1 MGRWRKFTYEE
12 ILARDRTSLDI
23 IWLDERKRG
32 DDLSLGELL
41 SQIKEKSVNISLA
54 VSELEQL
61 IGSVEEWE
69 DL

>member
-23 IWLDERKRG
+23 IWLDEKKRG

-54 VSELEQL
+54 VLELEQL
-61 IGSVEEWE
+61 IGSVEEGE